1 MQRNILRKLFLGAI
15 ALLFIVV
22 ACLLFVLPSAHVLAS
37 SSRAVDIPT
46 PDTTAVVNSANDAVS
61 RAQDIL
67 SIVNVYATI
76 LGVVLTL
83 FSLAAAALAFLGIRN
98 YREVL
103 SLAQN
108 LRASV
113 ADIRTEG
120 HKTRE
125 ALVYLGLGDRLLNQK
140 NTTEALENYKKAG
153 SLLPNDAQL
162 NFVLGR
168 IYSGV
173 GDYEAAITALEASHP
188 EESADQGKVQK
199 ELGLAYRRRGKAFNQ
214 EADYDMAIQCLKKS
228 LVLNPNDSDALAI
241 LGGLYRRKKEYVQA
255 FDSYERAWSINPGS
269 SYALGNLASLS
280 WYLGKPDDAR
290 MYFGYAEVAAA
301 TRIKK
306 GQSEIFWDCYD
317 LALAQLALG
326 KVTEATQT
334 YALAIKETPGEV
346 QFEGVLDNLHLLQ
359 KAPQAMPGLDSIV
372 KMIEDAKDRA

>member
-15 ALLFIVV
+15 ALLLIVV

-83 FSLAAAALAFLGIRN
+83 FSLAAAALAFLGFRN

-103 SLAQN
+103 SLAQD
-108 LRASV
+108 LRASM

-140 NTTEALENYKKAG
+140 NTTEAL
-153 SLLPNDAQL
+153 
-162 NFVLGR
+162 
-168 IYSGV
+168 
-173 GDYEAAITALEASHP
+173 
-188 EESADQGKVQK
+188 
-199 ELGLAYRRRGKAFNQ
+199 
-214 EADYDMAIQCLKKS
+214 
-228 LVLNPNDSDALAI
+228 
-241 LGGLYRRKKEYVQA
+241 
-255 FDSYERAWSINPGS
+255 
-269 SYALGNLASLS
+269 
-280 WYLGKPDDAR
+280 
-290 MYFGYAEVAAA
+290 
-301 TRIKK
+301 
-306 GQSEIFWDCYD
+306 
-317 LALAQLALG
+317 
-326 KVTEATQT
+326 QT
-334 YALAIKETPGEV
+334 YALAIKETPGAV

-372 KMIEDAKDRA
+372 KMIEDAKEQIKSEQRQTEKRIFNKIIF